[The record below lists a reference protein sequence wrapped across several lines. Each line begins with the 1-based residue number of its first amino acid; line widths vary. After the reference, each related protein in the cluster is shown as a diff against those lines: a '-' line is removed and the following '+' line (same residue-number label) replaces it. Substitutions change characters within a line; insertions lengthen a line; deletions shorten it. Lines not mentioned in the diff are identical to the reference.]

1 MDFRT
6 ISFVAIAGLL
16 YGLLHQYYTHGI
28 DDEVLRKSLYPT
40 VIGQPA
46 VKVINTMTPE
56 RRAKSSDNKISSR
69 KAVLNIVRGCDGS
82 GVWFMLLAAVFAFG
96 ITQNNSIAASN
107 ARFRESSK
115 NLANVPRAIMAF
127 FYANVARS
135 LEVIIG
141 LLLGTIVVYLVN
153 QIRIVGLF
161 YLVEWDRT
169 LFPVVHTYFAPTLII
184 LIIAG
189 FFLWWTQWAMQRWQQ
204 KEVIET

>member
-1 MDFRT
+1 VDFRT
-6 ISFVAIAGLL
+6 LSFVAIAGLL

-46 VKVINTMTPE
+46 VKVINAMTPE

-96 ITQNNSIAASN
+96 VTQSNSIAASN
-107 ARFRESSK
+107 ARFRDMSEELGS
-115 NLANVPRAIMAF
+115 LPRSILAF
-127 FYANVARS
+127 FFANMARFY
-135 LEVIIG
+135 EVFVG
-141 LLLGTIVVYLVN
+141 LALGTVVVYLVN

-189 FFLWWTQWAMQRWQQ
+189 FFLWWTQWAMLRWQK
-204 KEVIET
+204 KEP